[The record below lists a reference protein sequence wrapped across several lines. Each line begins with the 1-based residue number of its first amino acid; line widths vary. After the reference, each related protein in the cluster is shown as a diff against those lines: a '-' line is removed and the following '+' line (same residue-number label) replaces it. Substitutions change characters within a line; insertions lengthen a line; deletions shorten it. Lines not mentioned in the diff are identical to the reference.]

1 MKHSKKK
8 KFNFKRLWIVLS
20 IVFGVLMVLYG
31 AAAYYFTL
39 HFGFNTSIDNIDCT
53 FKTVE
58 QVEQVISRR
67 VDSYEADIKGRD
79 GLSKIIMA
87 ADVDLAYVSD
97 GQVETI
103 LEGQNPFLWIAR
115 LFRDP
120 KEATTHASVQIDQ
133 KRFDAFMTR
142 LDLFNEKNMKPP
154 IDAFVDFGDSSYL
167 VVPED
172 LGSTLNEVRTKESIE
187 EGIRSLAETVDL
199 DEAGCYVSP
208 KLFANNPDLIDLA
221 NTYNAHVPFKITY
234 TFGDEVEVLDAS
246 IALSW
251 INIAED
257 GSGTLNEDALI
268 AWTKDFGLRHDTV
281 GVKRTF
287 TTVAGEE
294 AVVEGGTYGWEVDEE
309 AEIEA
314 IKAAIQNHTGEKRD
328 PYYVQEAGEHVAS
341 GKPDWGTTFVEL
353 DLTKQHMYYV
363 VKGEVAFE
371 ADVVTGAPY
380 GGRATPAG
388 VYSILQKLSP
398 TVLKGEVQASGE
410 REYETPVSY
419 WMRITWAGHGFHDA
433 TWQPWFGGNRYT
445 FAGSH
450 GCINMAYRDARD
462 LYAILEMGTPVI
474 SHY

>member
-1 MKHSKKK
+1 MKHAKKQ

-20 IVFGVLMVLYG
+20 IVFGVLVMLYG

-39 HFGFNTSIDNIDCT
+39 HFGFNTSIDNVDCT

-58 QVEQVISRR
+58 QVEDLISRR
-67 VDSYEADIKGRD
+67 VDGYKVDIKGRD
-79 GLSKIIMA
+79 GLNKTVTAS
-87 ADVDLAYVSD
+87 DVDLTYVSD
-97 GQVETI
+97 GQVEAI
-103 LEGQNPFLWIAR
+103 LKGQNPLLWVGR

-120 KEATTHASVQIDQ
+120 KEATTHASVQLDK

-142 LDLFNEKNMKPP
+142 LDLFNEKNMRLPV
-154 IDAFVDFGDSSYL
+154 DAYVDFGDSSYV

-172 LGSTLNEVRTKESIE
+172 LGSTLHEVRTNESVE
-187 EGIRSLAETVDL
+187 EGIRFLAETVDL

-208 KLFANNPDLIDLA
+208 KLFANNPDLINLA
-221 NTYNAHVPFKITY
+221 NTYNTYAPFKITY
-234 TFGDEVEVLDAS
+234 TFGGEVEVLDAS
-246 IALSW
+246 IALNW
-251 INIAED
+251 FNIAGD
-257 GSGTLNEDALI
+257 GTLNEEALV
-268 AWTKDFGLRHDTV
+268 AWAKDFGLRHDTV
-281 GVKRTF
+281 GSERTF
-287 TTVAGEE
+287 TTVAGQE
-294 AVVEGGTYGWEVDEE
+294 AVVKGGTYGWEVDEE

-314 IKAAIQNHTGEKRD
+314 IKAAIQNHTGKTRD
-328 PYYVQEAGEHVAS
+328 PHYVQEASEHVAA

-353 DLTKQHMYYV
+353 DLTNQHMYYV
-363 VKGEVAFE
+363 VDGKVTFE

-410 REYETPVSY
+410 REYETPVTY